1 MVEPAAVS
9 LAVGST
15 ARLKVFGEYK
25 DGTRVDLTEAAEWV
39 PQNDGKVFARGS
51 LIEGLAQGNSTVAAR
66 YRGGPDAPYVEA
78 AATVSVVPGNFQSI
92 EVGADPSSIGLGL
105 SGNVHIDGVGADG
118 KHYNLI
124 GSSQLKTEV
133 SPSYVASLHGE
144 TLRGEQVG
152 KGKLAATFGSGLK
165 GGCDFAVA
173 LPHPFVSAVHPESLD
188 MAVDEIADIAY
199 ISPDRSPIHLS
210 CSKAG
215 IVDVTADN
223 RLVGRA
229 VGDTQVSVIQ
239 SGKTL
244 GTVAVTV
251 TKADFQGLFFDPGS
265 QVVEVDDSMHPRVFA
280 MVAGSNPPRNA
291 EIDPRRIATEKP
303 PAAEFARFD
312 SKAFELTGVKP
323 TTSSSPQELA
333 VRLGELKAAAPVQV
347 VMAPCRL
354 ELTPAGP
361 IDLPL
366 GQMQRLQGFANY
378 GGGRRV
384 QIRSERLKWLSQE
397 KDVPG
402 LKLYDNDEA
411 VGAVGALKAGA
422 GPLNVYADYNGQES
436 NRVTFK
442 SVDADPSVKLDI
454 DVDRTLR
461 IAGEQGR
468 AVLTAS
474 GSGGDVELVPSLIKF
489 TSSDDKVLK
498 LIAGKIGLFATGN
511 AGSAVLTGSHLA
523 AKEPAK
529 KEFRVGD
536 PAKMKLVFKPDNVRV
551 PVNQKAALSLLLVE
565 MEADGK
571 KENRVPSCW
580 ARASAFMSRSPMPC
594 ATIRRPSPASARRR
608 PSRSPVRSPCFGRR
622 RPRSRWSRPNRR
634 PCGSGRRRIPLWPQ
648 GSRSR

>member
-1 MVEPAAVS
+1 M
-9 LAVGST
+9 
-15 ARLKVFGEYK
+15 
-25 DGTRVDLTEAAEWV
+25 
-39 PQNDGKVFARGS
+39 
-51 LIEGLAQGNSTVAAR
+51 
-66 YRGGPDAPYVEA
+66 
-78 AATVSVVPGNFQSI
+78 
-92 EVGADPSSIGLGL
+92 
-105 SGNVHIDGVGADG
+105 
-118 KHYNLI
+118 
-124 GSSQLKTEV
+124 
-133 SPSYVASLHGE
+133 
-144 TLRGEQVG
+144 
-152 KGKLAATFGSGLK
+152 
-165 GGCDFAVA
+165 
-173 LPHPFVSAVHPESLD
+173 
-188 MAVDEIADIAY
+188 
-199 ISPDRSPIHLS
+199 
-210 CSKAG
+210 
-215 IVDVTADN
+215 
-223 RLVGRA
+223 
-229 VGDTQVSVIQ
+229 
-239 SGKTL
+239 
-244 GTVAVTV
+244 
-251 TKADFQGLFFDPGS
+251 
-265 QVVEVDDSMHPRVFA
+265 
-280 MVAGSNPPRNA
+280 
-291 EIDPRRIATEKP
+291 
-303 PAAEFARFD
+303 
-312 SKAFELTGVKP
+312 KP

-402 LKLYDNDEA
+402 LELYDNDEA

-571 KENRVPSCW
+571 KEKQSADCW

-594 ATIRRPSPASARRR
+594 AAIRRPSPASARRR